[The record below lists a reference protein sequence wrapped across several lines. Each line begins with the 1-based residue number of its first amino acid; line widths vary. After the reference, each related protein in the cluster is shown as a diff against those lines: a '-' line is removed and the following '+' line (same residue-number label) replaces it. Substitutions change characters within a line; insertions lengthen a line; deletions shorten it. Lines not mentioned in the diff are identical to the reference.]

1 MIVGIV
7 GFIGAGKDTV
17 AEVFRESGYKHESF
31 ADPLKDAVAHV
42 FGWPRNMLE
51 GDSPQSRAF
60 RESIDPWWSS
70 KLGLRKFTPR
80 LALQLVGTEVFRDS
94 FNPNIWLYSMENR
107 YVASGMKPTV
117 ISDCRFKNEVGLIKA
132 LGGFIVKVQR
142 GKEPHWYSMAVEAA
156 SGDQFSQSSLSDM
169 GIHQSEWD
177 WVNQKIDFKIHNNST
192 IEDLRLQTQQV
203 IEKIKSHK
211 KG

>member
-17 AEVFRESGYKHESF
+17 ADVFEENGYKHESF
-31 ADPLKDAVAHV
+31 ADPLKDAVANV
-42 FGWPRNMLE
+42 FGWPREMLE
-51 GDSPQSRAF
+51 GDSGSSRAF
-60 RESIDPWWSS
+60 RESVDPWWSS

-107 YVASGMKPTV
+107 YVAGGMKPTI

-142 GKEPHWYSMAVEAA
+142 GEAPHWYQMAMDAA
-156 SGDQFSQSSLSDM
+156 SGDTFSQHSLAEM

-177 WVNQKIDFKIHNNST
+177 WVNQTIDYEIKNNSS

-203 IEKIKSHK
+203 IQKIKSHK
-211 KG
+211 NG

>member
-156 SGDQFSQSSLSDM
+156 SGDQFSQNSLSEM

-177 WVNQKIDFKIHNNST
+177 WVNQKIDFEIHNNST

>member
-177 WVNQKIDFKIHNNST
+177 WVNQKIDFEIHNNST